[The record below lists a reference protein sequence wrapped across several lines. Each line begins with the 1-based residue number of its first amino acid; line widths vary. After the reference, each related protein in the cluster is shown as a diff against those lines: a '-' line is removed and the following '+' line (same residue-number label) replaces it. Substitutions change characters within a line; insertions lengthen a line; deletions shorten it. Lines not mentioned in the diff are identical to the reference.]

1 MKKGF
6 LLLLLILFSNAVIGQ
21 SFTLISKSPTAV
33 SNSVAL
39 NSDITLN
46 FSASTESSTII
57 ADNIIITGKNTG
69 IIAGSFSGGG
79 TTTVVFNPTTD
90 FKAGEVI
97 TVTLTTSVQNASNA
111 ALSNPQTYIFTTK
124 SSLTSF
130 EPSFTTSDIYSS
142 ADNIRSVFSADLDG
156 DGDMDIISG
165 SENDDKI
172 AWHENDGNANPSFAS
187 TTIATSACD
196 TNLLETKVYSRY
208 YCVF

>member
-1 MKKGF
+1 MKKVLF
-6 LLLLLILFSNAVIGQ
+6 LLILFSNAVIGQ

-39 NSDITLN
+39 NSDITLT
-46 FSASTESSTII
+46 FSASTESTTII

-124 SSLTSF
+124 SNLTSF

-156 DGDMDIISG
+156 GRIFRMF
-165 SENDDKI
+165 
-172 AWHENDGNANPSFAS
+172 NADNTFILIKVAVVVSFHGQ
-187 TTIATSACD
+187 
-196 TNLLETKVYSRY
+196 
-208 YCVF
+208 